1 MSTTSFQ
8 PPQTSQPHTKPH
20 IPYNPA
26 DQIKADEEE
35 LARVVTKGIFFTV
48 IIAAS
53 VGAGAVFGWY
63 WEDAYNSSHPP
74 VISDTEIREDSP
86 SYRFINP
93 IIFADDDKVHYPEF
107 QAFDN
112 SLDGYIAS
120 VEKKASIDSV
130 SVYFRDLNSGH
141 WTGIN
146 EDDTYDPANMLEV
159 VVMMGYFNKASD
171 DPSVLSEQIY
181 YQAKP
186 SAGTAST
193 ISTIPTQY
201 YPPTKI
207 LSAGFYS
214 VDQLLENMII
224 YCDTTAEK
232 ALAGA
237 NPDYINQ
244 VYSDFQLPRPH
255 SADST
260 LAIDSADATVIDFMS
275 ARQYAT
281 LFRALYNGTYL
292 SWNLSERAMQLLSMT
307 RWSKGLVAG
316 LDEGISD
323 DTDAD
328 TNTNKN
334 SGQAMSDPDA
344 TDNTAVAHKFGE
356 HISQLA
362 DGTVVSRELHD
373 CGVIYFPGK
382 PYLLCVMTKGSD
394 FPTLAGVISTI
405 SRIAY
410 NYVDR
415 R

>member
-1 MSTTSFQ
+1 MSTS
-8 PPQTSQPHTKPH
+8 TKPH

-26 DQIKADEEE
+26 DQIKADEEN
-35 LARVVTKGIFFTV
+35 LARSSIKGIFCIVV
-48 IIAAS
+48 ITAS
-53 VGAGAVFGWY
+53 AGVGVILGWY
-63 WEDAYNSSHPP
+63 GEDAYNASHPP

-86 SYRFINP
+86 NYRFINP
-93 IIFADDDKVHYPEF
+93 IIFADDDKIHYPEF

-112 SLDGYIAS
+112 SLDNYIVFS
-120 VEKKASIDSV
+120 EKKASVDSV

-159 VVMMGYFNKASD
+159 VVMMGYLNKASE
-171 DPSVLSEQIY
+171 DPSVLSEQLY

-186 SAGTAST
+186 LA
-193 ISTIPTQY
+193 QY
-201 YPPTKI
+201 YPPAKI
-207 LSAGFYS
+207 LPTGFYS
-214 VDQLLENMII
+214 VERLIENMII
-224 YCDTTAEK
+224 YCDATAEK
-232 ALAGA
+232 ALAEA
-237 NPDYINQ
+237 HPDYINQ
-244 VYSDFQLPRPH
+244 VYSDFQLPRP
-255 SADST
+255 SLAVDS
-260 LAIDSADATVIDFMS
+260 IDTTVTNFMS

-292 SWNLSERAMQLLSMT
+292 SWDLSERAMQLLSMT

-323 DTDAD
+323 DADASASTNANTDTD
-328 TNTNKN
+328 TSTEKN
-334 SGQAMSDPDA
+334 ASGQTVSDPDA
-344 TDNTAVAHKFGE
+344 TDSTAVAHKFGE
-356 HISQLA
+356 HTSQLS

-410 NYVDR
+410 NYVDDR
-415 R
+415 

>member
-8 PPQTSQPHTKPH
+8 PPQTSQLHTKPH

-26 DQIKADEEE
+26 DQIKADEED
-35 LARVVTKGIFFTV
+35 LVRSVTKGIFFVV

-53 VGAGAVFGWY
+53 AGVGGVFGWY
-63 WEDAYNSSHPP
+63 WEDAYNASHPP

-112 SLDGYIAS
+112 SLDGYIAFA
-120 VEKKASIDSV
+120 EKKASIDSV

-146 EDDTYDPANMLEV
+146 EDDTYDPTNMLEI

-171 DPSVLSEQIY
+171 DPSVLSQELY
-181 YQAKP
+181 YDAK
-186 SAGTAST
+186 SLAT
-193 ISTIPTQY
+193 IQY
-201 YPPTKI
+201 YPPAKI
-207 LSAGFYS
+207 MPAGFYS

-232 ALAGA
+232 ALTDAH
-237 NPDYINQ
+237 PDYIHQ
-244 VYSDFQLPRPH
+244 VYSDFQLPQP
-255 SADST
+255 SVADYTS
-260 LAIDSADATVIDFMS
+260 IDSMS

-292 SWNLSERAMQLLSMT
+292 SWDLSERAMQLLSMT
-307 RWSKGLVAG
+307 RWNKGLVAG
-316 LDEGISD
+316 LDEGIGD
-323 DTDAD
+323 DTDRDNSAV
-328 TNTNKN
+328 TINTSTTSNPN
-334 SGQAMSDPDA
+334 VSDPDA
-344 TDNTAVAHKFGE
+344 TDSTAVAHKFGE
-356 HISQLA
+356 YTSQLA

-394 FPTLAGVISTI
+394 FSTLAGVISTI

-410 NYVDR
+410 NYVDER
-415 R
+415 